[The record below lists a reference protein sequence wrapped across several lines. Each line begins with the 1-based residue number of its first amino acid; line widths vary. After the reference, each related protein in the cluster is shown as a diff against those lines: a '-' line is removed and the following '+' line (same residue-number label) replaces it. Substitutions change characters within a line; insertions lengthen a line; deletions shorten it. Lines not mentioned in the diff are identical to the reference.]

1 MKRFLGLILA
11 LCLVFAIAAEAV
23 AAGKPEFTEQP
34 KSATTDKKGTVSF
47 SVKVKTNGSK
57 VTYTWYF
64 VNPANGEKIS
74 GKKLNTVVKGVKVS
88 KPNSAKVTLKKVPE
102 SMHGW
107 QVYCHINGNGY
118 KVDSE
123 SVILNVFGLDPVE
136 SPATPQDLPEAEESG
151 EPAAEPAAEAAEE
164 PAAEPAEEPAAE
176 PAEAPAE
183 DEAAPEGETAEPA
196 PEGEPQPEPEPE
208 PVPFVEESDAGDFE
222 SREITVS
229 ATGDVLY
236 AIDSLGKAVSDTP
249 VSTLTFTNTGNVSI
263 RSADPIKSWTINGIR
278 FESEAAQNVINLYN
292 IDQDIA
298 ISLNVAQKTAA
309 SAQID
314 ENVTCK
320 VTCEGCVFTCTTSG
334 IRKEAQG
341 EVPSGS
347 VITVITTSGTDALA
361 NGYIINGG
369 EPEHKKQASFQL
381 TVTEDT
387 TIILK

>member
-11 LCLVFAIAAEAV
+11 LCLVFAIAAEAF

-47 SVKVKTNGSK
+47 SVKVKTNGAK

-64 VNPANGEKIS
+64 VNPANGEKVS

-123 SVILNVFGLDPVE
+123 TVTLNVFGLDPVE
-136 SPATPQDLPEAEESG
+136 SPATPQDLTEAEGS
-151 EPAAEPAAEAAEE
+151 AEPAAET
-164 PAAEPAEEPAAE
+164 AAEPAEEPAAE
-176 PAEAPAE
+176 PAEGAE
-183 DEAAPEGETAEPA
+183 APEGEAAEPA
-196 PEGEPQPEPEPE
+196 PESEAEPEPEPE
-208 PVPFVEESDAGDFE
+208 PIPFAEESDAGDFE

-229 ATGDVLY
+229 ATGDFLY
-236 AIDSLGKAVSDTP
+236 ALDSLGKAASDTP
-249 VSTLTFTNTGNVSI
+249 VSTLTFMNTGNVSI

-278 FESEAAQNVINLYN
+278 FESESAQNVINLYN
-292 IDQDIA
+292 IDEDIA

-334 IRKEAQG
+334 IRKADQG

-347 VITVITTSGTDALA
+347 VITVITASGTEALA

-369 EPEHKKQASFQL
+369 EPDHKKQASFQL